1 MPSQLPPKLI
11 ESERAYRQSALNRQE
26 TESNQTLA
34 IRSLVIR
41 LPAIYNPEKQ
51 QNSKQSFKTLVIYKA
66 TSKGTKGKWIAFS
79 DPCNSCQCLDCVE
92 NVLGELEQRM
102 ETDLSLMRQ

>member
-26 TESNQTLA
+26 RIKPNS

-41 LPAIYNPEKQ
+41 LPAIFDPEKQ
-51 QNSKQSFKTLVIYKA
+51 QNSKQSFK
-66 TSKGTKGKWIAFS
+66 
-79 DPCNSCQCLDCVE
+79 
-92 NVLGELEQRM
+92 NVRDLQGNIQRD
-102 ETDLSLMRQ
+102 ER

>member
-1 MPSQLPPKLI
+1 LKAKGHTDTQPLI
-11 ESERAYRQSALNRQE
+11 VKR
-26 TESNQTLA
+26 ESNQTLA

-51 QNSKQSFKTLVIYKA
+51 QNSKQSFKNVRDLQGNIQRNE
-66 TSKGTKGKWIAFS
+66 SKWIAFS

-92 NVLGELEQRM
+92 NVLAELEQRM
-102 ETDLSLMRQ
+102 ETDLSLMCQ

>member
-11 ESERAYRQSALNRQE
+11 ETEREYRQSALNRQE

-51 QNSKQSFKTLVIYKA
+51 QNSKQSFKNARDLQGNI
-66 TSKGTKGKWIAFS
+66 
-79 DPCNSCQCLDCVE
+79 
-92 NVLGELEQRM
+92 QRD
-102 ETDLSLMRQ
+102 ER